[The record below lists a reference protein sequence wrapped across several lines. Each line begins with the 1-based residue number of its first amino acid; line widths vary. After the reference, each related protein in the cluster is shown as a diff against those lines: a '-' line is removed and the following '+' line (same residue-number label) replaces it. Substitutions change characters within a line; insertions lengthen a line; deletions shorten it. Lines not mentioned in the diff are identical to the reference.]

1 MFPAVDARRREA
13 GFSLVE
19 LLVVVVIIGILAAI
33 AIPIFN
39 NQKSKA
45 QRSTA
50 VSDVRGAS
58 SELQGVLGDVITWG
72 TTPSIDGVANGATMT
87 ITVNAGAPE
96 GKFLSGESTK
106 EFVVKISP
114 GTTWSDGAVGANGQW
129 CLVFENSGQFA
140 KLSDMENLESGDTE
154 LTCPVF

>member
-1 MFPAVDARRREA
+1 MLRAFDARRNDS

-58 SELQGVLGDVITWG
+58 SELQGVLGDVVAFG
-72 TTPSIDGVANGATMT
+72 TGPTVEGVANGAQMT
-87 ITVNAGAPE
+87 ITVFAGT
-96 GKFLSGESTK
+96 GGQFLSGETSK
-106 EFVVKISP
+106 DFNIRVSP
-114 GTTWSDGAVGANGQW
+114 GTTWADGSISPEGAW
-129 CLVFENSGQFA
+129 CLVFTNSGQYA
-140 KLSDMENLESGDTE
+140 KLTDTDNLQSGDTE
-154 LTCPVF
+154 LTCT

>member
-1 MFPAVDARRREA
+1 MFPTVDARRREA

-50 VSDVRGAS
+50 VSDVRGAVQ
-58 SELQGVLGDVITWG
+58 ELQGAIGDAVNLGNAPQVT
-72 TTPSIDGVANGATMT
+72 GVANGATMT
-87 ITVNAGAPE
+87 ITLNLEPNGSFIN
-96 GKFLSGESTK
+96 GNTSKDFT
-106 EFVVKISP
+106 VKVSP
-114 GTTWSDGAVGANGQW
+114 GTEWAAGSVSNTGAW
-129 CLVFENSGQFA
+129 CLVFENNGQFA
-140 KLSDMENLESGDTE
+140 KLTDMENLQTSDTA
-154 LTCPVF
+154 LNCS